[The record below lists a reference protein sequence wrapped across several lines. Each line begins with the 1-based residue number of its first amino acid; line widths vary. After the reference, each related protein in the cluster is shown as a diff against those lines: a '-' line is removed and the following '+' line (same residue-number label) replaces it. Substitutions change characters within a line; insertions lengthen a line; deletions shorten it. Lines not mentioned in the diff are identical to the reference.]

1 MNKPAEQFR
10 LKSYYYVVEITGLIP
25 PLIFGL
31 IIYAFRDQ
39 ITWLREPTLNLYLF
53 IGIFVYHSVFFILR
67 EIFKKKIFFSLARYG
82 YLAFFVAVLYT
93 VGGVESSFAFIL
105 IFPLI
110 VSATDLDAKSTRTV
124 GIVITLAYAL
134 LIFADPTY
142 YRDFGLVVGHI
153 LRVILLGIISFH
165 FYRIVKEILRQK
177 YEKEEASRK
186 FVELSELNR
195 VKNDFL
201 TVAEHQLRT
210 PLTAAKWALG
220 NLLEEKNLSEN
231 NKMPL
236 REISGKIVQSLAIVN
251 EMLQTAETGAGG
263 LKLERQ
269 KTDLGILITG
279 LISELQFLIRKNST
293 QVRFHELSGL
303 VIDGDQKLLRIALA
317 NIIDNA
323 VRYSP
328 NETVNID
335 LRRVEDKIIITIKDT
350 GIGIAPADLP
360 YIFERFYRGKNA
372 ITLDPNESGVGLYIS
387 KKIIELHN
395 GEVKLESSVGQGT
408 SVSVALPVEP
418 PPPIDTIILNK
429 KILQHN

>member
-10 LKSYYYVVEITGLIP
+10 LRSYYYVVEITGLIP

-31 IIYAFRDQ
+31 IIHAFRNQ
-39 ITWLREPTLNLYLF
+39 LTWLRYPDLNFYLF

-93 VGGVESSFAFIL
+93 VGGVESSFVFIL

-110 VSATDLDAKSTRTV
+110 VSAADLDAKSTKIV
-124 GIVITLAYAL
+124 GIVITSAYAL
-134 LIFADPTY
+134 LIFADPIY
-142 YRDFGLVVGHI
+142 YQDLGFVIAHI

-177 YEKEEASRK
+177 YEKEETSRK

-195 VKNDFL
+195 IKNDFL

-210 PLTAAKWALG
+210 PLTAVKWALS
-220 NLLEEKNLSEN
+220 NLLEEKKFSEGD
-231 NKMPL
+231 KVPF
-236 REISGKIVQSLAIVN
+236 REISAKIDNSLTIVN

-263 LKLERQ
+263 GLKLERQ
-269 KTDLGILITG
+269 KIDLGVLITSI
-279 LISELQFLIRKNST
+279 ISELQFLIKKKSV
-293 QVRFHELSGL
+293 QVRFHEPSGL
-303 VIDGDQKLLRIALA
+303 VIDGDRKLLRIALA

-323 VRYSP
+323 ARYSP
-328 NETVNID
+328 NGTVNIVAI
-335 LRRVEDKIIITIKDT
+335 RAEDKILITIKDD
-350 GIGIAPADLP
+350 GMGIALDDLS
-360 YIFERFYRGKNA
+360 YVFERFYRGKNA

-395 GEVKLESSVGQGT
+395 GEIKLSSALGQGT
-408 SVSVALPVEP
+408 RVLMELPIEP
-418 PPPIDTIILNK
+418 PVSPKIILPK
-429 KILQHN
+429 V

>member
-1 MNKPAEQFR
+1 LIKALEQFR
-10 LKSYYYVVEITGLIP
+10 LKRYYYVIEITGIIV

-31 IIYAFRDQ
+31 IIFTFKEQLA
-39 ITWLREPTLNLYLF
+39 WLRYPYFNLYLF
-53 IGIFVYHSVFFILR
+53 IGIFVYHTVFFICR
-67 EIFKKKIFFSLARYG
+67 EIYKNKIFFVLARYG

-93 VGGVESSFAFIL
+93 VGGVESSFSFVL

-110 VSATDLDAKSTRTV
+110 VSAVDLDAKSTKSI
-124 GIVITLAYAL
+124 GITITLAYSL
-134 LIFADPTY
+134 LIFVDPTY
-142 YRDFGLVVGHI
+142 YRDLGFIIAHI
-153 LRVILLGIISFH
+153 LRVILLSIISFY
-165 FYRIVKEILRQK
+165 FYQIVKETLRQK

-195 VKNDFL
+195 IKNDFL

-220 NLLEEKNLSEN
+220 NLLEEKNIPEN
-231 NKMPL
+231 NKTL
-236 REISGKIVQSLAIVN
+236 LNEVSIKIANSLAIIN
-251 EMLQTAETGAGG
+251 EMLQTAETGVGG
-263 LKLERQ
+263 LKLMKQ
-269 KTDLGILITG
+269 KTDLGVLITG
-279 LISELQFLIRKNST
+279 IISELQFLIRKKT
-293 QVRFHELSGL
+293 VQVRFREPTGFVVDS
-303 VIDGDQKLLRIALA
+303 DQKLLRIALA

-328 NETVNID
+328 NETVNIE
-335 LRRVEDKIIITIKDT
+335 LVRVKDKIIITVKDS

-395 GEVKLESSVGQGT
+395 GEVKLESSVGKGT
-408 SVSVALPVEP
+408 LVSIKFLVEP
-418 PPPIDTIILNK
+418 LAPIDTIIK
-429 KILQHN
+429 PK

>member
-10 LKSYYYVVEITGLIP
+10 LRSYYYVVEITGLIP

-31 IIYAFRDQ
+31 IIHAFRNQ
-39 ITWLREPTLNLYLF
+39 LTWLRYPDLNFYLF

-93 VGGVESSFAFIL
+93 VGGVESSFVFIL

-110 VSATDLDAKSTRTV
+110 VSAADLDAKSTKIV
-124 GIVITLAYAL
+124 GIVITSAYAL
-134 LIFADPTY
+134 LIFADPIY
-142 YRDFGLVVGHI
+142 YQDLGFVIAHI

-177 YEKEEASRK
+177 YEKEETSRK

-195 VKNDFL
+195 IKNDFL

-220 NLLEEKNLSEN
+220 NLLEEKKFSEGD
-231 NKMPL
+231 KVPF
-236 REISGKIVQSLAIVN
+236 REISAKIDNSLTIVN

-263 LKLERQ
+263 GLKLERQ
-269 KTDLGILITG
+269 KIDLGVLITSI
-279 LISELQFLIRKNST
+279 ISELQFLIKKKSV
-293 QVRFHELSGL
+293 QVRFHEPSGL
-303 VIDGDQKLLRIALA
+303 VIDGDRKLLRIALA

-323 VRYSP
+323 ARYSP
-328 NETVNID
+328 NGTVNIVAI
-335 LRRVEDKIIITIKDT
+335 RAEDKILITIKDD
-350 GIGIAPADLP
+350 GIGIASDDLP
-360 YIFERFYRGKNA
+360 YVFERFYRGKNA

-395 GEVKLESSVGQGT
+395 GEIKLSSAVGQGT
-408 SVSVALPVEP
+408 TMSLELLVEP
-418 PPPIDTIILNK
+418 PVLPKTVLPKTNK
-429 KILQHN
+429 

>member
-10 LKSYYYVVEITGLIP
+10 LRSYYYVVEITGLIP

-31 IIYAFRDQ
+31 IIHAFRNQ
-39 ITWLREPTLNLYLF
+39 LTWLRYPDLNFYLF

-93 VGGVESSFAFIL
+93 VGGVESSFVFIL

-110 VSATDLDAKSTRTV
+110 VSAADLDAKSTKIV
-124 GIVITLAYAL
+124 GIVITSAYAL
-134 LIFADPTY
+134 LIFADPIY
-142 YRDFGLVVGHI
+142 YQDLGFVIAHI

-177 YEKEEASRK
+177 YEKEETSRK

-195 VKNDFL
+195 IKNDFL

-210 PLTAAKWALG
+210 PLTAVKWALS
-220 NLLEEKNLSEN
+220 NLLEEKKFSEGD
-231 NKMPL
+231 KVPF
-236 REISGKIVQSLAIVN
+236 REISAKIDNSLTIVN

-263 LKLERQ
+263 GLKLERQ
-269 KTDLGILITG
+269 KIDLGVLITSI
-279 LISELQFLIRKNST
+279 ISELQFLIKKKSV
-293 QVRFHELSGL
+293 QVRFHEPSGL
-303 VIDGDQKLLRIALA
+303 VIDGDRKLLRIALA

-323 VRYSP
+323 ARYSP
-328 NETVNID
+328 NGTVNIVAI
-335 LRRVEDKIIITIKDT
+335 RAEDKILITIKDD
-350 GIGIAPADLP
+350 GIGIASDDLP
-360 YIFERFYRGKNA
+360 YVFERFYRGKNA

-395 GEVKLESSVGQGT
+395 GEIKLSSAVGQGT
-408 SVSVALPVEP
+408 TMSLELLVEP
-418 PPPIDTIILNK
+418 PVLPKTVLPK
-429 KILQHN
+429 PHKYG

>member
-1 MNKPAEQFR
+1 MNKAAEQFR
-10 LKSYYYVVEITGLIP
+10 LKRYYYVVEITGLIP
-25 PLIFGL
+25 PLIFGF
-31 IIYAFRDQ
+31 IIHAFQ
-39 ITWLREPTLNLYLF
+39 AQLTWLRYPDLNFYLF

-93 VGGVESSFAFIL
+93 VGGVESAFAFIL

-110 VSATDLDAKSTRTV
+110 VSAADLDAKSTKII
-124 GIVITLAYAL
+124 GIIITLAYAL
-134 LIFADPTY
+134 LIFAEPSY
-142 YRDFGLVVGHI
+142 YRDLGIVIGHI

-220 NLLEEKNLSEN
+220 NILEEKNLSEN
-231 NKMPL
+231 NKTPL

-269 KTDLGILITG
+269 KTDLGVLITG
-279 LISELQFLIRKNST
+279 IISELQFLIRKKST
-293 QVRFHELSGL
+293 QVRFHEPSGFL
-303 VIDGDQKLLRIALA
+303 IDGDQKLLRIALA

-323 VRYSP
+323 ARYSP
-328 NETVNID
+328 NGTVNID
-335 LRRVEDKIIITIKDT
+335 LKRAEDKIIIIIKDT
-350 GIGIAPADLP
+350 GIGIASDDLP

-387 KKIIELHN
+387 KRIVELHN
-395 GEVKLESSVGQGT
+395 GEIKLESVLGHGT
-408 SVSVALPVEP
+408 SVLVELPIEP
-418 PPPIDTIILNK
+418 IASP
-429 KILQHN
+429 KIVQNR

>member
-1 MNKPAEQFR
+1 M
-10 LKSYYYVVEITGLIP
+10 VEITGLIP

-31 IIYAFRDQ
+31 IIHAFRNQ
-39 ITWLREPTLNLYLF
+39 LTWLRYPDLNFYLF

-93 VGGVESSFAFIL
+93 VGGVESSFVFIL

-110 VSATDLDAKSTRTV
+110 VSAADLDAKSTKIV
-124 GIVITLAYAL
+124 GIVITSAYAL
-134 LIFADPTY
+134 LIFADPIY
-142 YRDFGLVVGHI
+142 YQDLGFVIAHI

-177 YEKEEASRK
+177 YEKEETSRK

-195 VKNDFL
+195 IKNDFL

-210 PLTAAKWALG
+210 PLTAVKWALS
-220 NLLEEKNLSEN
+220 NLLEEKKFSEGD
-231 NKMPL
+231 KVPF
-236 REISGKIVQSLAIVN
+236 REISAKIDNSLTIVN

-263 LKLERQ
+263 GLKLERQ
-269 KTDLGILITG
+269 KIDLGVLITSI
-279 LISELQFLIRKNST
+279 ISELQFLIKKKSV
-293 QVRFHELSGL
+293 QVRFHEPSGL
-303 VIDGDQKLLRIALA
+303 VIDGDRKLLRIALA

-323 VRYSP
+323 ARYSP
-328 NETVNID
+328 NGTVNIVAI
-335 LRRVEDKIIITIKDT
+335 RAEDKILITIKDD
-350 GIGIAPADLP
+350 GIGIASDDLP
-360 YIFERFYRGKNA
+360 YVFERFYRGKNA

-395 GEVKLESSVGQGT
+395 GEIKLSSAVGQGT
-408 SVSVALPVEP
+408 TMSLELLVEP
-418 PPPIDTIILNK
+418 PVLPKTVLPKTNK
-429 KILQHN
+429 

>member
-1 MNKPAEQFR
+1 MNKSAEQFR
-10 LKSYYYVVEITGLIP
+10 LRSYYYVVEITGLIP
-25 PLIFGL
+25 PLVFGL
-31 IIYAFRDQ
+31 IIHAFRNQ
-39 ITWLREPTLNLYLF
+39 LTWLRYPDLNFYLF

-110 VSATDLDAKSTRTV
+110 VSATDLDAKSTKIV
-124 GIVITLAYAL
+124 GIVITSAYAL
-134 LIFADPTY
+134 LIFADPIY
-142 YRDFGLVVGHI
+142 YQDLGFVIAHI

-177 YEKEEASRK
+177 YEKEETSRK

-195 VKNDFL
+195 IKNDFL

-210 PLTAAKWALG
+210 PLTAVKWALS
-220 NLLEEKNLSEN
+220 NLLEEKKFSEGD
-231 NKMPL
+231 KVPF
-236 REISGKIVQSLAIVN
+236 REISAKIDNSLTIVN

-263 LKLERQ
+263 GLKLERQ
-269 KTDLGILITG
+269 KIDLGVLITSI
-279 LISELQFLIRKNST
+279 ISELQFLIKKKSV
-293 QVRFHELSGL
+293 QVRFHEPSGL
-303 VIDGDQKLLRIALA
+303 VIDGDRKLLRIALA

-323 VRYSP
+323 ARYSP
-328 NETVNID
+328 NGTVNIVAI
-335 LRRVEDKIIITIKDT
+335 RAEDKILITIKDD
-350 GIGIAPADLP
+350 GIGIASDDLP
-360 YIFERFYRGKNA
+360 YVFERFYRGKNA

-395 GEVKLESSVGQGT
+395 GEIKLSSAVGQGT
-408 SVSVALPVEP
+408 TMSLELLVETPVLPKTVLP
-418 PPPIDTIILNK
+418 KTNK
-429 KILQHN
+429 

>member
-10 LKSYYYVVEITGLIP
+10 LRSYYYVVEITGLIP

-31 IIYAFRDQ
+31 IIHAFRNQ
-39 ITWLREPTLNLYLF
+39 LTWLRYPDLNFYLF

-93 VGGVESSFAFIL
+93 VGGVESSFVFIL

-110 VSATDLDAKSTRTV
+110 VSAADLDAKSTKIV
-124 GIVITLAYAL
+124 GIVITSAYAL
-134 LIFADPTY
+134 LIFADPIY
-142 YRDFGLVVGHI
+142 YQDLGFVIAHI

-177 YEKEEASRK
+177 YEKEETSRK

-195 VKNDFL
+195 IKNDFL

-210 PLTAAKWALG
+210 PLTAVKWALS
-220 NLLEEKNLSEN
+220 NLLEEKKFSEGD
-231 NKMPL
+231 KVPF
-236 REISGKIVQSLAIVN
+236 REISAKIDNSLTIVN

-263 LKLERQ
+263 GLKLERQ
-269 KTDLGILITG
+269 KIDLGVLITSI
-279 LISELQFLIRKNST
+279 ISELQFLIKKKSV
-293 QVRFHELSGL
+293 QVRFHEPSGL
-303 VIDGDQKLLRIALA
+303 VIDGDRKLLRIALA

-323 VRYSP
+323 ARYSP
-328 NETVNID
+328 NGTVNIVAI
-335 LRRVEDKIIITIKDT
+335 RAEDKILITIKDD
-350 GIGIAPADLP
+350 GIGIASDDLP
-360 YIFERFYRGKNA
+360 YVFERFYRGKNA

-395 GEVKLESSVGQGT
+395 GEIKLSSAVGQGT
-408 SVSVALPVEP
+408 TVLVELPIEP
-418 PPPIDTIILNK
+418 PVSPKIILPK
-429 KILQHN
+429 V

>member
-1 MNKPAEQFR
+1 LNKPAEQFR
-10 LKSYYYVVEITGLIP
+10 LRSYYYVVEITGLIP

-31 IIYAFRDQ
+31 IIHAFRNQ
-39 ITWLREPTLNLYLF
+39 LTWLRYPDLNFYLF

-93 VGGVESSFAFIL
+93 VGGVESSFVFIL

-110 VSATDLDAKSTRTV
+110 VSAADLDAKSTKIV
-124 GIVITLAYAL
+124 GIVITSAYAL
-134 LIFADPTY
+134 LIFADPIY
-142 YRDFGLVVGHI
+142 YQDLGFVIAHI

-177 YEKEEASRK
+177 YEKEETSRK

-195 VKNDFL
+195 IKNDFL

-210 PLTAAKWALG
+210 PLTAVKWALS
-220 NLLEEKNLSEN
+220 NLLEEKKFSEGD
-231 NKMPL
+231 KVPF
-236 REISGKIVQSLAIVN
+236 REISAKIDNSLTIVN

-263 LKLERQ
+263 GLKLERQ
-269 KTDLGILITG
+269 KIDLGVLITSI
-279 LISELQFLIRKNST
+279 ISELQFLIKKKSV
-293 QVRFHELSGL
+293 QVRFHEPSGL
-303 VIDGDQKLLRIALA
+303 VIDGDRKLLRIALA

-323 VRYSP
+323 ARYSP
-328 NETVNID
+328 NGTVNIVAI
-335 LRRVEDKIIITIKDT
+335 RAEDKILITIKDD
-350 GIGIAPADLP
+350 GIGIASDDLP
-360 YIFERFYRGKNA
+360 YVFERFYRGKNA

-395 GEVKLESSVGQGT
+395 GEIKLSSAVGQGT
-408 SVSVALPVEP
+408 TMSLELLVEP
-418 PPPIDTIILNK
+418 PVLPKTVLPKTNK
-429 KILQHN
+429 

>member
-10 LKSYYYVVEITGLIP
+10 LRSYYYVVEITGLIP

-31 IIYAFRDQ
+31 IIHAFRNQ
-39 ITWLREPTLNLYLF
+39 LTWLRYPDLNFYLF

-93 VGGVESSFAFIL
+93 VGGVESSFVFIL

-110 VSATDLDAKSTRTV
+110 VSAADLDAKSTKIV
-124 GIVITLAYAL
+124 GIVITSAYAL
-134 LIFADPTY
+134 LIFADPIY
-142 YRDFGLVVGHI
+142 YQDLGFVIAHI

-177 YEKEEASRK
+177 YEKEETSRK

-195 VKNDFL
+195 IKNDFL

-210 PLTAAKWALG
+210 PLTAVKWALS
-220 NLLEEKNLSEN
+220 NLLEEKKFSEGD
-231 NKMPL
+231 KVPF
-236 REISGKIVQSLAIVN
+236 REISAKIDNSLTIVN

-263 LKLERQ
+263 GLKLERQ
-269 KTDLGILITG
+269 KIDLGVLITSI
-279 LISELQFLIRKNST
+279 ISELQFLIKKKSV
-293 QVRFHELSGL
+293 QVRFHEPSGL
-303 VIDGDQKLLRIALA
+303 VIDGDRKLLRIALA

-323 VRYSP
+323 ARYSP
-328 NETVNID
+328 NGTVNIVAI
-335 LRRVEDKIIITIKDT
+335 RAEDKILITIKDD
-350 GIGIAPADLP
+350 GIGIASDDLP
-360 YIFERFYRGKNA
+360 YVFERFYRGKNA

-395 GEVKLESSVGQGT
+395 GEIKLSSAVGQGT
-408 SVSVALPVEP
+408 TMSLELLVEP
-418 PPPIDTIILNK
+418 PVLPKTVLPKTNK
-429 KILQHN
+429 